1 MGRRSKTTISDQT
14 IYGGDTYRDGLY
26 NGIQIAAIQGTQG
39 PWKIWVEEFDTAL
52 ADGELDGCGW
62 DVNDITAAGT
72 ESIAAPNHY
81 LLLDPSATD
90 DAIKECQFEATAS
103 GGAVNR
109 LHKVM
114 PAWTNTATLWDSRS
128 LFFETR
134 VGYYSDTTAWD
145 GKALI
150 GFFVAED
157 TIMVALDGLPAVP
170 AGGGFGFHVGEDGAV
185 GYLNTDA
192 AITTA
197 GTALS
202 NSASWI
208 TAVVATPTWHTLGA
222 RIDITDAS
230 EKTGTTYFYYDGVL
244 VDTVVN
250 TTAQPFDATENYAFT
265 ICIGNGPAR
274 DNDLVVDYLITG
286 CTRQGLTTGATSGF

>member
-1 MGRRSKTTISDQT
+1 MSRRSSRDARDTVRF
-14 IYGGDTYRDGLY
+14 GGSAFRDGLY
-26 NGIQIAAIQGTQG
+26 SGIQLAGVDGTLG
-39 PWKIWVEEFDTAL
+39 PYKIWVEEFDTAI
-52 ADGELDGCGW
+52 ADGEMAGCGW

-72 ESIAAPNHY
+72 EVVASPNHY
-81 LLLDPSATD
+81 LLLDPGGTN

-150 GFFVAED
+150 GFFVQED
-157 TIMVALDGLPAVP
+157 TIMVAADGLPAVP
-170 AGGGFGFHVGEDGAV
+170 AGGGLGFHVGEDGAV

-197 GTALS
+197 GTAVS
-202 NSASWI
+202 TAASWA
-208 TAVVATPTWHTLGA
+208 TTVASTPTWTTLGA

-230 EKTGTTYFYYDGVL
+230 EKTGTSYFYINGVL
-244 VDTVVN
+244 TDTVTN
-250 TTAQPFDATENYAFT
+250 TTAQPFDSTEAYAFT